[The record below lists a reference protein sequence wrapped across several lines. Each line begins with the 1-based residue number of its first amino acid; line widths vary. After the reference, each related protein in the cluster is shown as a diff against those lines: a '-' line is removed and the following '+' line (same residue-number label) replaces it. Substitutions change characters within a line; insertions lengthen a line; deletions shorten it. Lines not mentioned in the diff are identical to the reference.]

1 MKVAIILKAPSLS
14 VEVTE
19 RNVIYADAAYKFK
32 NQIGNKNV
40 IAVVGDFDSLKVAPE
55 NENIVP
61 LNVEKDF
68 TDGERAI
75 RYAKEVGAEK
85 VVVYGAYGGKTEHVL
100 GNIALLKIAKNLG
113 LNTVIKDENG
123 YTELIDGKWQKQLET
138 GSSLSLIPYGG
149 SCSFLSSKGL
159 YYPLNGL
166 TLTPADTR
174 GISNVVNEQSVELE
188 ISNGESLVFYK

>member
-1 MKVAIILKAPSLS
+1 MEIAVILKTPSLS

-19 RNVIYADAAYKFK
+19 QNVIYADAAYKFK
-32 NQIGNKNV
+32 SQIGNKNV
-40 IAVVGDFDSLKVAPE
+40 LAVVGDFDSLKFAPE

-85 VVVYGAYGGKTEHVL
+85 VVIYGAYGGKMEHVL
-100 GNIALLKIAKNLG
+100 GNIALLNIAKNLG
-113 LNTVIKDENG
+113 LKAVIKDENG
-123 YTELIDGKWQKQLET
+123 YAELIDCKWQKQLET
-138 GSSLSLIPYGG
+138 GGLLSLIPYGG
-149 SCSFLSSKGL
+149 SCSFLASKGL
-159 YYPLNGL
+159 YYPLNSL

-174 GISNVVNEQSVELE
+174 GISNVVSEKTVEIE
-188 ISNGESLVFYK
+188 ILSGQSLVFYK

>member
-32 NQIGNKNV
+32 NQIGDKNV

-113 LNTVIKDENG
+113 HRRKSSCKSCIPWVEDILCFSFENV
-123 YTELIDGKWQKQLET
+123 D
-138 GSSLSLIPYGG
+138 
-149 SCSFLSSKGL
+149 
-159 YYPLNGL
+159 
-166 TLTPADTR
+166 
-174 GISNVVNEQSVELE
+174 
-188 ISNGESLVFYK
+188 